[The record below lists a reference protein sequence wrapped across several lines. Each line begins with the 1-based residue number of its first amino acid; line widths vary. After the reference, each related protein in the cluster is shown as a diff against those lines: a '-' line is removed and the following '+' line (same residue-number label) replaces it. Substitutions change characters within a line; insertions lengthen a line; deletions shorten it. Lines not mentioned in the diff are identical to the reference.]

1 MTRSAGFISRQQGQA
16 CYGNVSYGPCTRA
29 FVVDVTL
36 ITSSCRNR
44 HSGVICLQGA
54 QVSVNWRLPHLRAPD
69 QVTCCPEQGLL
80 LEGPPG
86 TGKTHL
92 AKAMAGEAGI
102 PFFSSNGAEFVEMF
116 AGVAAARI
124 RDLFAQAR
132 AFAPSIIFIGQLL
145 SLES

>member
-1 MTRSAGFISRQQGQA
+1 MTQW
-16 CYGNVSYGPCTRA
+16 RA
-29 FVVDVTL
+29 FVQ
-36 ITSSCRNR
+36 
-44 HSGVICLQGA
+44 GV
-54 QVSVNWRLPHLRAPD
+54 
-69 QVTCCPEQGLL
+69 L

-132 AFAPSIIFIGQLL
+132 AFAPSIVFIGQPEPCLPCPSFLHWMAGHDSTCLAAGLSTPRVSPVDLSQCPRLL
-145 SLES
+145 REEVTVPWP

>member
-1 MTRSAGFISRQQGQA
+1 MQG
-16 CYGNVSYGPCTRA
+16 V
-29 FVVDVTL
+29 
-36 ITSSCRNR
+36 
-44 HSGVICLQGA
+44 
-54 QVSVNWRLPHLRAPD
+54 
-69 QVTCCPEQGLL
+69 L

-132 AFAPSIIFIGQLL
+132 AFAPSIVFIGQPELWL
-145 SLES
+145 PCARSRQPVGRIAIAPALHAFPEPR

>member
-1 MTRSAGFISRQQGQA
+1 MRSPRTLSVSKFVTVSSALLRYQG
-16 CYGNVSYGPCTRA
+16 V
-29 FVVDVTL
+29 
-36 ITSSCRNR
+36 
-44 HSGVICLQGA
+44 
-54 QVSVNWRLPHLRAPD
+54 
-69 QVTCCPEQGLL
+69 L

-132 AFAPSIIFIGQLL
+132 AFSPAIIFIGKSQPL
-145 SLES
+145 SLTT